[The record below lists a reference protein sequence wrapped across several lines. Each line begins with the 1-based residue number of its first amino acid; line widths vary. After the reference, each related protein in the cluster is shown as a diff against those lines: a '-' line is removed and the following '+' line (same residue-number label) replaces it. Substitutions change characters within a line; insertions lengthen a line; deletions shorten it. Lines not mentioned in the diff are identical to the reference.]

1 LIVSSVPHSPRLLV
15 RPWAPSLLYFS
26 FSSFLFLPRVLLHP
40 RFFRGCLSDSLP
52 LLPLPS
58 PSCRSLSSPEK
69 DGVGLRI
76 ILYSSC
82 PFASRE
88 LFVIFQ
94 LLLSIFVSGLCAAAV
109 DLRPFACEEKIQLF
123 ALSHYS
129 ILPGK
134 CDTQK
139 IPSPAPPIQIFFSSS
154 VPPSLCSSP
163 LVSAPAGERAIAR
176 IHQRQPTPLLTPTM
190 HDSYFLPPC
199 QIYTRSHT
207 SFGNTRAF
215 ISIYGDTGGS
225 SATCYIGSAVALT
238 SCRKHVG
245 VDDRSAETWTP
256 WSTLSS
262 GMLDTSGGRA
272 DRGWDTVGG
281 SNRSGVRQDGEES
294 TEAEAYVDECRLW
307 HQLRTTRDTCA
318 RLQFAA

>member
-1 LIVSSVPHSPRLLV
+1 MSSVPHSPRLLV

-94 LLLSIFVSGLCAAAV
+94 LLLSLFPA
-109 DLRPFACEEKIQLF
+109 F
-123 ALSHYS
+123 ALRQSTYVL
-129 ILPGK
+129 LPARK
-134 CDTQK
+134 KKKKKFNYLHCRI
-139 IPSPAPPIQIFFSSS
+139 IPSCLVSAIHKKNPFPGPSNPDFFFPAPF
-154 VPPSLCSSP
+154 PPSLCSSP

-207 SFGNTRAF
+207 SFGDTRAF

-262 GMLDTSGGRA
+262 GMLDTSGG
-272 DRGWDTVGG
+272 
-281 SNRSGVRQDGEES
+281 
-294 TEAEAYVDECRLW
+294 
-307 HQLRTTRDTCA
+307 
-318 RLQFAA
+318 

>member
-1 LIVSSVPHSPRLLV
+1 MSSVPHSPRLLV

-109 DLRPFACEEKIQLF
+109 DLRPFACEEKKFNYLHCRIIPSCLVS
-123 ALSHYS
+123 AIH
-129 ILPGK
+129 K
-134 CDTQK
+134 K
-139 IPSPAPPIQIFFSSS
+139 IPFPAPPIQIFFFQLRSLRPS
-154 VPPSLCSSP
+154 VPPLWFLRLQANGRSPASTSGSLPLFSP
-163 LVSAPAGERAIAR
+163 QLCTTPTFSRLARSTPGRTPPLETPGHLDLYMAILAVAPPRAISA
-176 IHQRQPTPLLTPTM
+176 LLSP
-190 HDSYFLPPC
+190 
-199 QIYTRSHT
+199 
-207 SFGNTRAF
+207 
-215 ISIYGDTGGS
+215 
-225 SATCYIGSAVALT
+225 
-238 SCRKHVG
+238 
-245 VDDRSAETWTP
+245 
-256 WSTLSS
+256 
-262 GMLDTSGGRA
+262 
-272 DRGWDTVGG
+272 
-281 SNRSGVRQDGEES
+281 
-294 TEAEAYVDECRLW
+294 
-307 HQLRTTRDTCA
+307 
-318 RLQFAA
+318 